1 MSGLGIDHVP
11 DILEKAVDVSVN
23 FTNNATDFLIRAALG
38 VSKTRHDTDASTVKK
53 SLNVSETRCMSES
66 QVQEAQVVRLCKDL
80 H

>member
-11 DILEKAVDVSVN
+11 DILEKAVNVSVN

-53 SLNVSETRCMSES
+53 SLNVSIPKQRINCEKRS
-66 QVQEAQVVRLCKDL
+66 RI
-80 H
+80 